1 MKTDFFKILLIL
13 LLALTACRKSA
24 DSSPSL
30 GGGLDILNFSDETDD
45 AARLVAE
52 ANLEL
57 KKVKAIYK
65 SNEASV
71 KDLQAAISSRDTDKV
86 KEIAGNLVI
95 QINTGLALAE
105 NAVDKIDKA
114 EDKQIN
120 DTYRRYL
127 DLKKAALRKQ
137 IEAFNFRRESA
148 VQLRDGFG
156 GKNKLEV
163 EKTKAA
169 LKQREDDF
177 KRYIET
183 AREMSEEANQIA
195 KDSLNQ

>member
-1 MKTDFFKILLIL
+1 MKTDLFKILLIL
-13 LLALTACRKSA
+13 LLALTGCRKSG
-24 DSSPSL
+24 DSTSSS
-30 GGGLDILNFSDETDD
+30 GLDVLNFSDQTDD
-45 AARLVAE
+45 AARSVAE
-52 ANLEL
+52 ANVEL
-57 KKVKAIYK
+57 KKVRAIYK
-65 SNEASV
+65 VNEASI

-86 KEIAGNLVI
+86 KEIAGNLVV

-105 NAVDKIDKA
+105 SAVAKIDEA
-114 EDKQIN
+114 ENKKIN

-137 IEAFNFRRESA
+137 IDAFDFRRESA

-156 GKNKLEV
+156 GKDKTEV

-177 KRYIET
+177 KRYMET
-183 AREMSEEANQIA
+183 AREMSEEANQVA
-195 KDSLNQ
+195 KDSLNK